1 MKIIREQDGAGPEE
15 PSHWPAWV
23 KFSAF
28 SASLLLLCAL
38 IYAQSS
44 PKSQALPKSSVIGL
58 AEGDEVVFFSGGWGC
73 EYLSRFEDMYKHQ
86 SSGRK
91 VALADDLRRAWPL
104 CITSSRVELG
114 QGFTVIEI
122 HGGIARIS
130 ASTPD
135 QIALASKGGYEKFS
149 YWTRAEWLRK

>member
-1 MKIIREQDGAGPEE
+1 MKIIRDEDGAVPEE

-23 KFSAF
+23 KFCAF
-28 SASLLLLCAL
+28 AASLALLCAL

-44 PKSQALPKSSVIGL
+44 NSSKAPQKSNSIGL
-58 AEGDEVVFFSGGWGC
+58 AEGDEVIFLSGGWGC
-73 EYLSRFEDMYKHQ
+73 EYISRFDDMYKHQ

-104 CITSSRVELG
+104 CITSSRVEAG
-114 QGFTVIEI
+114 QSFTVLEI
-122 HGGIARIS
+122 NGDIARFS